1 MCAKSQPLE
10 ASRACVKREAWL
22 YFSRPYM
29 GSRNFN
35 PLHEENP
42 MIRDNIKAETVTAM
56 KAKDKERTAAL
67 RLIGAKIKDR
77 DIELRTADTKPEDDE
92 LVTDVLL
99 KMAKQRRESIE
110 MYEDGGR
117 TELAEKEKSELAVIE
132 EFLPKQMSEEETRAA
147 IAQIKTDLGADGMKD
162 MGRVMGELKARHGAT
177 LDMSKASGL
186 VKEALS

>member
-1 MCAKSQPLE
+1 ML
-10 ASRACVKREAWL
+10 REKIQ
-22 YFSRPYM
+22 S
-29 GSRNFN
+29 
-35 PLHEENP
+35 
-42 MIRDNIKAETVTAM
+42 ETVISM

-77 DIELRTADTKPEDDE
+77 DIELRTADSKPDDDAM
-92 LVTDVLL
+92 VTDVLM

-117 TELAEKEKSELAVIE
+117 QELADKEKAELAVIE
-132 EFLPKQMSEEETRAA
+132 EFLPQQMSEDETRAA
-147 IAQIKTDLGADGMKD
+147 IAQIKADLGAEGMKD

>member
-1 MCAKSQPLE
+1 ML
-10 ASRACVKREAWL
+10 
-22 YFSRPYM
+22 
-29 GSRNFN
+29 
-35 PLHEENP
+35 
-42 MIRDNIKAETVTAM
+42 RDQIQSETVTAM

-132 EFLPKQMSEEETRAA
+132 EFLPKQMSEDETRAA
-147 IAQIKTDLGADGMKD
+147 IAQIKTDLGAEGMKD
-162 MGRVMGELKARHGAT
+162 MGRVMGELKVRHGAT

>member
-1 MCAKSQPLE
+1 ML
-10 ASRACVKREAWL
+10 REKIQ
-22 YFSRPYM
+22 S
-29 GSRNFN
+29 
-35 PLHEENP
+35 
-42 MIRDNIKAETVTAM
+42 ETVTSM

-77 DIELRTADTKPEDDE
+77 DIELRTADSKPDDDAM
-92 LVTDVLL
+92 VTDVLM

-117 TELAEKEKSELAVIE
+117 TELAEKEKAELAVIE
-132 EFLPKQMSEEETRAA
+132 EFLPQQMSEDETRAA
-147 IAQIKTDLGADGMKD
+147 IAQIKADLGAEGMKD

>member
-1 MCAKSQPLE
+1 ML
-10 ASRACVKREAWL
+10 REKIQ
-22 YFSRPYM
+22 S
-29 GSRNFN
+29 
-35 PLHEENP
+35 
-42 MIRDNIKAETVTAM
+42 ETVTSM

-77 DIELRTADTKPEDDE
+77 DIELRTADTKPDDDAM
-92 LVTDVLL
+92 VTDVLM

-117 TELAEKEKSELAVIE
+117 TELAEKEKAELAVIE
-132 EFLPKQMSEEETRAA
+132 EFLPQQMSEDETRAA
-147 IAQIKTDLGADGMKD
+147 IAQIKADLGAEGMKD

-177 LDMSKASGL
+177 LDMSKASGM